1 MADEPTKAMADAG
14 GKDASIMGTEP
25 VAVASADAKPV
36 EAGGVEAIAEAAPVV
51 KDEKAAEKTAEGA
64 DKKTEGAPEKYEAF
78 KLPEGFEANEEV
90 LSSFTQL
97 AKDSNLSQE
106 SAQMLIDLQSQLE
119 IKRQETEAKNFE
131 SFNEAMRAE
140 AAKLPPA
147 DISLAR
153 KFVEK
158 YGSPEIK
165 EKIARNA
172 YMIGNDV
179 DVIKLFSSVQKI
191 IDGGFVDGESGG
203 GKDFSAKK
211 LYDKSGMN

>member
-1 MADEPTKAMADAG
+1 MADEPTKAIADAV

-36 EAGGVEAIAEAAPVV
+36 EAGKVEAGVETKPEV
-51 KDEKAAEKTAEGA
+51 KDEKAAEKPAEGA

-90 LSSFTQL
+90 LTSFTQL

-106 SAQMLIDLQSQLE
+106 SAQKLIDLQAQLE
-119 IKRQETEAKNFE
+119 IKRQEVEAKNFE

-147 DISLAR
+147 EISLAR

-158 YGSPEIK
+158 YASPEMK
-165 EKIARNA
+165 AKIARNA

-179 DVIKLFSSVQKI
+179 DVIKLFASAQKV
-191 IDGGFVDGESGG
+191 IDGGFVDGKSGG
-203 GKDFSAKK
+203 GAEFSPKK